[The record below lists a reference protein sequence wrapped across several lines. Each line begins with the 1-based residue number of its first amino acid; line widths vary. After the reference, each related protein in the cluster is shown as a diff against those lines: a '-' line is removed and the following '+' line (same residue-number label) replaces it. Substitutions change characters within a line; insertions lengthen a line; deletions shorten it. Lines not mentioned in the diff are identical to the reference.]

1 MVQKSKR
8 LKVTKYRRTGV
19 TAQLCELQAEA
30 YQPHRVIIID
40 AQEPEQ
46 PEPTKPPKLPKETGL
61 KAIRRQGFLMFF
73 AHGCELVYK
82 VVRPDIN
89 EVFMFC

>member
-1 MVQKSKR
+1 MDAS
-8 LKVTKYRRTGV
+8 GSIS
-19 TAQLCELQAEA
+19 ASSS
-30 YQPHRVIIID
+30 IID

-89 EVFMFC
+89 EVSMFCRVNDGV